1 MRSGAFF
8 CSVAVFALSLAGYS
22 ARAGEISV
30 TLSGTAFEGGP
41 AFEMALGGTVVGSGT
56 VENPVPEGQTFTFAV
71 GDDLLASQGDL
82 TLRLTNDYFAG
93 EGQDRSLAVLSAT
106 VGATGLTPADF
117 NIVAEGTI
125 IERDNS
131 IGALVWSENETA
143 VANAPP
149 GGWQAS
155 TEQSAG
161 DACSAS
167 ADVIGFATDSTA
179 ADVGEALSSL
189 VSAAAANNCSVTI
202 TGYADVSGSELGNL
216 RLTAAR
222 ASAVLD
228 DLLVAGARFPAA
240 NIVPTPGTNQFG
252 AEAADNRRV
261 TVQLWSPTP
270 VAQPAAVLP
279 DNPVSQLAGE
289 AQGADLAHIL
299 VLGWRNDGTLYVRSS
314 NTDPKEVL
322 WLLEQAKAR
331 LIAGEP
337 VLGPGH

>member
-1 MRSGAFF
+1 MLGA
-8 CSVAVFALSLAGYS
+8 
-22 ARAGEISV
+22 
-30 TLSGTAFEGGP
+30 
-41 AFEMALGGTVVGSGT
+41 
-56 VENPVPEGQTFTFAV
+56 N
-71 GDDLLASQGDL
+71 
-82 TLRLTNDYFAG
+82 
-93 EGQDRSLAVLSAT
+93 
-106 VGATGLTPADF
+106 VGATALAAADF
-117 NIVAEGTI
+117 NIVADGTI
-125 IERDNS
+125 IERDKS
-131 IGALVWSENETA
+131 AGALVWSENETA

-149 GGWQAS
+149 GSWQAL
-155 TEQSAG
+155 TEQSAAA
-161 DACSAS
+161 ACSAS
-167 ADVIGFATDSTA
+167 ADVTGFASDSTA
-179 ADVGEALSSL
+179 ADAGEALSPL
-189 VSAAAANNCSVTI
+189 VSAAAAYNCSVTI
-202 TGYADVSGSELGNL
+202 TGYADVSGTELGNL

-240 NIVPTPGTNQFG
+240 NIVPTPGTDQFG
-252 AEAADNRRV
+252 AEAADNRLVR
-261 TVQLWSPTP
+261 VQLWSPAP
-270 VAQPAAVLP
+270 VAQPPAVVP